1 MEYEEIRL
9 LKQSEK
15 STIYLVRERDGGG
28 QVYVRKRLAGRHPI
42 YQMLRDCP
50 HPCLPRLYEVT
61 AEEDSTTVI
70 EEYVEGQTPDGTQ
83 MSRKQLRS
91 LILQLCGVLEFLHK
105 RGIIHR
111 DIKPSNLLL
120 TGEGRL
126 YLIDFDAART
136 FKEDQA
142 QDTRLL
148 GTRGFAPPEQYGFAQ
163 TDERTDIYALGATLE
178 RILGGGAGVY
188 DKKVIRRCMNL
199 NPDKR
204 YQSVGDV
211 RRAFFHTGR
220 KAVCMTGAILL
231 LALAGI
237 CALHS
242 RRQSENPG
250 SGAQNGELTALSA
263 PGNPHWD
270 KETGIAVWGNVPE
283 AGVGPE
289 VQFIL
294 RLYKRGTQGPPAPD
308 EEGWYFEDK
317 IRVGDIDVRE
327 WESIDWNLVTELDGN
342 DTYYFT
348 VSALGDGMYYTDSSF
363 VVSDAFVYVG
373 EDAPPLPAPTG
384 LCWKVYEE
392 DNTARYI
399 AALSNLDDYED
410 KDSFNVT
417 VYDQNGEYVM
427 NNIWNKSG
435 MVQRW
440 HGGVPIRVEYLA
452 AGDGQDH
459 RYRFTMQVYSSR
471 PNEYGPSLLP
481 DPVPEEYYSPWL
493 FGEPQGEK

>member
-105 RGIIHR
+105 KGIIHR

-142 QDTRLL
+142 QDTQLL

-220 KAVCMTGAILL
+220 KAVCMMGAILL

-250 SGAQNGELTALSA
+250 SGEQNG
-263 PGNPHWD
+263 N
-270 KETGIAVWGNVPE
+270 
-283 AGVGPE
+283 
-289 VQFIL
+289 
-294 RLYKRGTQGPPAPD
+294 
-308 EEGWYFEDK
+308 
-317 IRVGDIDVRE
+317 
-327 WESIDWNLVTELDGN
+327 
-342 DTYYFT
+342 
-348 VSALGDGMYYTDSSF
+348 
-363 VVSDAFVYVG
+363 
-373 EDAPPLPAPTG
+373 
-384 LCWKVYEE
+384 
-392 DNTARYI
+392 
-399 AALSNLDDYED
+399 
-410 KDSFNVT
+410 
-417 VYDQNGEYVM
+417 
-427 NNIWNKSG
+427 
-435 MVQRW
+435 
-440 HGGVPIRVEYLA
+440 
-452 AGDGQDH
+452 
-459 RYRFTMQVYSSR
+459 
-471 PNEYGPSLLP
+471 
-481 DPVPEEYYSPWL
+481 SPWCL
-493 FGEPQGEK
+493 LRAIPIGTKRRASPYGAMCRKRESGLKCSSYSDCTKGVHRGRPPRMKRAGIMKTRFGWEI

>member
-42 YQMLRDCP
+42 YQTLRDCP

-83 MSRKQLRS
+83 MSRKQLRG

-105 RGIIHR
+105 KGIIHR

-136 FKEDQA
+136 LKEDQA
-142 QDTRLL
+142 QDTQLL

-204 YQSVGDV
+204 YQSV
-211 RRAFFHTGR
+211 
-220 KAVCMTGAILL
+220 
-231 LALAGI
+231 
-237 CALHS
+237 
-242 RRQSENPG
+242 
-250 SGAQNGELTALSA
+250 
-263 PGNPHWD
+263 
-270 KETGIAVWGNVPE
+270 
-283 AGVGPE
+283 
-289 VQFIL
+289 
-294 RLYKRGTQGPPAPD
+294 
-308 EEGWYFEDK
+308 
-317 IRVGDIDVRE
+317 
-327 WESIDWNLVTELDGN
+327 
-342 DTYYFT
+342 
-348 VSALGDGMYYTDSSF
+348 GDGMYYTDSSF